1 MYYYNK
7 AALNQNQNQNIK
19 TKKRF
24 FHCHQ
29 KSKCFY
35 HCSILA
41 KWMTATNAA
50 HPLFGHLQL
59 SLCVLLLDVVVLH
72 LHLMSELQPFLQGVR
87 RRPAAARLQF
97 LLCPLQ
103 GHTHLQVA
111 PEKNQI
117 RVQSRSSCKPHKA
130 TFRWEHFL
138 IR

>member
-1 MYYYNK
+1 
-7 AALNQNQNQNIK
+7 
-19 TKKRF
+19 
-24 FHCHQ
+24 
-29 KSKCFY
+29 
-35 HCSILA
+35 
-41 KWMTATNAA
+41 MTATNAA

-103 GHTHLQVA
+103 SHTHLQVA

-138 IR
+138 IRQLRNRSYQLAVKYCPHSSVILVSLLYN